1 MNPYT
6 SFVHNCDVLHGVYK
20 LLIEAQWHTWLCDVD
35 CNALLIAA
43 LASNIGHPG
52 RTNAFL
58 IETSAELAM
67 TYNDKSPLENM
78 HCAKLFEI
86 CRNEPTNVFS
96 RLSFDGFRA
105 SRIVCVE
112 AILHT
117 DNAYHFDMIKEVK
130 KIYGMAS
137 DICDAQT
144 EAGFEEL
151 SERYKQEVLAE
162 NTLFWLN
169 CFLHISDISNQCK
182 AFPVAK
188 RWAIMVMEEFYDQ
201 GDEEKRLAIPIGLLN
216 DREKITVPAAQ
227 YGFINV
233 LLSPLMLSTVY
244 IFPQMHGMCEQMAQN
259 MEVWLEEWKKESAPP
274 ADEMAKR
281 EDKLAKMKGQVAEL
295 GSAKNK
301 KRVKRA
307 KGQRFDQRMKTTAG
321 SVSLEGLWTCT
332 NTWGLSAFLKHS
344 GVNLLKRKAA
354 ESAPWPSWE
363 YQQSGNNIVFINHS
377 AMGKLRE
384 DITVN
389 GQTYTTVDGWKQ
401 TITCRATWESGSL
414 VIEKDGPQGKF
425 REERTIDHH
434 GRLQFVLQPLSPV
447 GPNWGRTFEK
457 KPKK

>member
-1 MNPYT
+1 
-6 SFVHNCDVLHGVYK
+6 
-20 LLIEAQWHTWLCDVD
+20 
-35 CNALLIAA
+35 
-43 LASNIGHPG
+43 
-52 RTNAFL
+52 
-58 IETSAELAM
+58 
-67 TYNDKSPLENM
+67 
-78 HCAKLFEI
+78 
-86 CRNEPTNVFS
+86 
-96 RLSFDGFRA
+96 
-105 SRIVCVE
+105 
-112 AILHT
+112 
-117 DNAYHFDMIKEVK
+117 
-130 KIYGMAS
+130 
-137 DICDAQT
+137 
-144 EAGFEEL
+144 
-151 SERYKQEVLAE
+151 
-162 NTLFWLN
+162 
-169 CFLHISDISNQCK
+169 
-182 AFPVAK
+182 
-188 RWAIMVMEEFYDQ
+188 
-201 GDEEKRLAIPIGLLN
+201 
-216 DREKITVPAAQ
+216 
-227 YGFINV
+227 
-233 LLSPLMLSTVY
+233 
-244 IFPQMHGMCEQMAQN
+244 
-259 MEVWLEEWKKESAPP
+259 
-274 ADEMAKR
+274 MAKR